1 MTMRRGSGQEELGA
15 QMRNDKKQL
24 CKKCMYR
31 GLASAWKAS
40 PGEPEPRIMCGYMG
54 ITGHARILISPDP
67 ADCRAYK
74 KGKPIKKQKPIRK
87 IGR

>member
-31 GLASAWKAS
+31 GMVSAWHAR
-40 PGEPEPRIMCGYMG
+40 PGEPEPRIMCDYMDR
-54 ITGHARILISPDP
+54 TGHARMLVSPDP
-67 ADCRAYK
+67 EDCKVYK
-74 KGKPIKKQKPIRK
+74 KGKPSYKTHAMRA
-87 IGR
+87 IG